1 MIIGL
6 SGLAR
11 CGKDSFFSFAE
22 KYFLEKGEQCKR
34 FAFADEL
41 KRECEEFLLK
51 NFSISPWT
59 DEDEEKKIIRPLLVS
74 YGMAKREISNGTYWV
89 LKIQKQV
96 EEFSND
102 KTHSVITDV
111 RFKNEV
117 DIINKLGGITIHIT
131 REGNE
136 PPNEEER
143 INDPIVKLNCK
154 EIFCWQDFKNFP
166 DEDTYKMVCEFLTK
180 VGDG

>member
-11 CGKDSFFSFAE
+11 CGKDSFFSFA
-22 KYFLEKGEQCKR
+22 KDFFLKNDIECKR

-41 KRECEEFLLK
+41 KAECEDFLLK

-59 DEDEEKKIIRPLLVS
+59 DDDEEKKIIRPLLVS

-89 LKIQKQV
+89 LKIKKQI
-96 EEFSND
+96 EDFSGVKNY
-102 KTHSVITDV
+102 SIITDV

-131 REGNE
+131 REGNQ

-143 INDPIVKLNCK
+143 INDPIVKSKCK
-154 EIFCWQDFKNFP
+154 ELFSWQDFENFP
-166 DEDTYKMVCEFLTK
+166 DEKTNEMVCNFLK
-180 VGDG
+180 KINYG